1 MLNNLVL
8 PKIEVEAS
16 SRNYGHFVISPLE
29 SGYGITLGNSL
40 RRVLLSS
47 LPGAAVTSI
56 SVSGVHHEFS
66 TIDYVLED
74 ATRLIL
80 NVKQVRF
87 KSTSAEPVRI
97 SVEVYNEGPVTAG
110 DLNCPPEVE
119 IVNPDLYLLFADS
132 NDVDLDIEM
141 VVERG
146 RGYSP
151 AEERMHLPLGEIPV
165 DAIFSPVKKASYR
178 VERTRIGQQT
188 DYDKLNLEVWT
199 DGTISPEDS
208 MRQAADIL
216 VQHLSVF
223 VGASTVMVE
232 QPEEEE
238 ESIPS
243 RVAEAPIEEL
253 ELTVRAYNC
262 LKRAGITRIGEILK
276 RMEKGEDEMLAIRNF
291 GKKSLDELVEK
302 LGEKGYMNVIGV
314 DLSAYLGGGNGA
326 EILTETAE
334 AVEAVDEA
342 AEAVEA
348 VDEAAEAVE
357 TVDEAAE
364 AVETVNEAAEAVETV
379 NEAAE
384 AVETVNEAAE
394 AVETVD
400 ETG

>member
-334 AVEAVDEA
+334 AVEAVNEAAEAVEAVDEA

-348 VDEAAEAVE
+348 VNEAAEAVETVDEAAEAVEAVNEAAEAVE

-364 AVETVNEAAEAVETV
+364 AVETV
-379 NEAAE
+379 
-384 AVETVNEAAE
+384 
-394 AVETVD
+394 D